1 MQKKV
6 SGKNGRS
13 IIQGFAKMS
22 SEHPLARVGTLRRMS
37 ELTRGSWFLFLAGR
51 LESR

>member
-22 SEHPLARVGTLRRMS
+22 SEHPLARLGTLRRMS
-37 ELTRGSWFLFLAGR
+37 ETRGSFIAGR
-51 LESR
+51 LESW